1 LVSDRRKP
9 GRKVRIRRF
18 RRFSQIWLHI
28 GPAEGCSRLPRSTIF
43 TEFTSWCYT
52 WSVKRTTVTIPRD
65 LEAELESYLKR
76 QDVRPALT
84 AVVQAALRE
93 YLANRS
99 YIPPTKPL
107 RITPARK
114 GSGLRDVSLN
124 HDRYFAER

>member
-1 LVSDRRKP
+1 
-9 GRKVRIRRF
+9 
-18 RRFSQIWLHI
+18 
-28 GPAEGCSRLPRSTIF
+28 
-43 TEFTSWCYT
+43 
-52 WSVKRTTVTIPRD
+52 VKRATVTIPGD
-65 LEAELESYLKR
+65 LEARLEAYLER
-76 QDVRPALT
+76 QEVRPALT

-124 HDRYFAER
+124 HDRHFAEE